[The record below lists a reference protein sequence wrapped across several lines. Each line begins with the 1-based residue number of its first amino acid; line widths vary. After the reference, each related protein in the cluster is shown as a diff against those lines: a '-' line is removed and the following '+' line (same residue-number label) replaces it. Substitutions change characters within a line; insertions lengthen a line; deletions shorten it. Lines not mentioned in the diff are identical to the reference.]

1 MRRSVPCSLIVRT
14 NAALC
19 SAGATSRQRAT
30 AAFMSSFIASEHSQA
45 MSVVWLN
52 LHATDS
58 KIMPS
63 VLATKGQTWPNICL
77 GVGQAFGSVL
87 GSISSMSGLMRP
99 SSAMYHAPAKRPP
112 KTIGAT
118 TSPRG
123 RASLNPSVR
132 GPGVVERRRGVWGSN
147 RVTRWLTSRPQA
159 SRPIL
164 ACIGE
169 RAVLRVTPRVD
180 GGEYART
187 RGAKTAGRESQLKHN
202 TNTFIRKASSG
213 QIAQIKARAADPRAL
228 ALRTAAAACPVRRA
242 CRAAA
247 RLRAGRLA
255 RRRLD
260 ELELYGLCG
269 GDGGRPPPLLPGR
282 RRRLLRRLA
291 PGHHDCEGQG
301 GTGAH
306 RYRCREHGR
315 ACAGTDGRAGTD
327 GCARREA
334 PREH

>member
-63 VLATKGQTWPNICL
+63 VLATNGQTWPNICL

-147 RVTRWLTSRPQA
+147 RVTRWPTSRPQA

-164 ACIGE
+164 ACMGE
-169 RAVLRVTPRVD
+169 RAVLRVTPLD
-180 GGEYART
+180 ASA
-187 RGAKTAGRESQLKHN
+187 GAKTAGHLRRLGVSALSIILTIVDGRLHQDRLLRSKHGLP
-202 TNTFIRKASSG
+202 TR
-213 QIAQIKARAADPRAL
+213 
-228 ALRTAAAACPVRRA
+228 
-242 CRAAA
+242 A
-247 RLRAGRLA
+247 RLRCGLLLQPAASGALAG
-255 RRRLD
+255 
-260 ELELYGLCG
+260 
-269 GDGGRPPPLLPGR
+269 
-282 RRRLLRRLA
+282 LR
-291 PGHHDCEGQG
+291 
-301 GTGAH
+301 
-306 RYRCREHGR
+306 HG
-315 ACAGTDGRAGTD
+315 
-327 GCARREA
+327 
-334 PREH
+334 